1 MKYTSLGEIRGFF
14 YSPNK
19 IPYLYCMLIF
29 YVNEK
34 TSKGKSLLKFAMKLN
49 APSSSVRIQKNR
61 KPLTD
66 EDMALP
72 GYTPTKKELEEW
84 LDLPDKGKG
93 SPAETVRKRL
103 IRNLRKE
110 FPSKK

>member
-1 MKYTSLGEIRGFF
+1 
-14 YSPNK
+14 
-19 IPYLYCMLIF
+19 
-29 YVNEK
+29 
-34 TSKGKSLLKFAMKLN
+34 
-49 APSSSVRIQKNR
+49 
-61 KPLTD
+61 
-66 EDMALP
+66 MALP